1 MDGNYSVAE
10 MGIGLIC
17 ACLPAFNILFQ
28 RYANDSNSVMRSSSQ
43 QRSDVRLDNIK
54 RSDKARRAALG
65 LNSQSI
71 YVEVGSDK
79 DALFSSAMRNKG
91 SILRVDE
98 VRVERVERGH
108 KSSMESSAVSEE
120 V

>member
-1 MDGNYSVAE
+1 

-28 RYANDSNSVMRSSSQ
+28 RYASEPNSLIPTRSQ
-43 QRSDVRLDNIK
+43 QKSDVRLSNIR

-71 YVEVGSDK
+71 YIEVGSDK
-79 DALFSSAMRNKG
+79 DMLFSNAMKNES
-91 SILRVDE
+91 SIMRVDE
-98 VRVERVERGH
+98 VRVEREY
-108 KSSMESSAVSEE
+108 KSSIKSSVASED

>member
-1 MDGNYSVAE
+1 VIPS
-10 MGIGLIC
+10 
-17 ACLPAFNILFQ
+17 
-28 RYANDSNSVMRSSSQ
+28 RSQ
-43 QRSDVRLDNIK
+43 QKSDVRLSNIR

-79 DALFSSAMRNKG
+79 DALFSNAMKNGG
-91 SILRVDE
+91 SIMRVDE
-98 VRVERVERGH
+98 VRVEREH
-108 KSSMESSAVSEE
+108 KSSMESSAVSER